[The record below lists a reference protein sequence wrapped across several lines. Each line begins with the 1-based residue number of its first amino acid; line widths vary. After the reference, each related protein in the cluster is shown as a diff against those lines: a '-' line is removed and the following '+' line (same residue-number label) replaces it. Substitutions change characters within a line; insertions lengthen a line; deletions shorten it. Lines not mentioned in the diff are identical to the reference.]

1 MPLSLFLVLVIAFK
15 REHLAVSDLAMHY
28 FFPCFFFGLAIKIKL
43 EMQLPVSTMRKILFM
58 ALGSLAVIKLSLRKV
73 PCSPGTL
80 HFNDTNNR
88 HS

>member
-1 MPLSLFLVLVIAFK
+1 
-15 REHLAVSDLAMHY
+15 
-28 FFPCFFFGLAIKIKL
+28 
-43 EMQLPVSTMRKILFM
+43 MQLPVSTMKKILFM

>member
-1 MPLSLFLVLVIAFK
+1 MLVIAFK

-43 EMQLPVSTMRKILFM
+43 EMQLPVSTMRKFLFM
-58 ALGSLAVIKLSLRKV
+58 ALGSLAVIKLSSRKV